1 MTIKSHQYLSNGRT
15 CLFAARIRNENLESS
30 IYAKDTSPANEYEGL
45 SLQMKRRHR
54 SLKSQIIHFDVEF
67 PNQYIQERLMIDAEQ
82 PVYNIHRLRIL
93 DGEPYV
99 LEHTFMPVHLVPGLK
114 EHLLASIYDHL
125 HQELNVH
132 FAGAYRAIS
141 ADKSDEYDQQYLNCA
156 ENDPVLEVQ
165 QVVYLKDGQPIEYSS
180 SRNRFDVRNY
190 SVLDVRS
197 T

>member
-1 MTIKSHQYLSNGRT
+1 
-15 CLFAARIRNENLESS
+15 
-30 IYAKDTSPANEYEGL
+30 
-45 SLQMKRRHR
+45 
-54 SLKSQIIHFDVEF
+54 
-67 PNQYIQERLMIDAEQ
+67 MIDAEQ

-99 LEHTFMPVHLVPGLK
+99 LEHTFMPVHLVPGLKK